1 VLGFIPNFY
10 VSYDRDAVALTTKQK
25 FRLARK
31 TASDPFTFVGVAA
44 IAGVEQATDTF
55 EGYGQGAEGYLKRFS
70 ATYTDAI
77 TATYIGSAI
86 LPSILKQDPRYFYK
100 GTGSTGSRILYAV
113 ASPFFCKGDN
123 MRWQPNYSNIG
134 GTFASAGISY
144 LYYPESDRN
153 GAGLVIQNSII
164 RLGEMSFEGVLQEFV
179 IRKLTPHLKKRA
191 SDQR

>member
-1 VLGFIPNFY
+1 
-10 VSYDRDAVALTTKQK
+10 
-25 FRLARK
+25 
-31 TASDPFTFVGVAA
+31 
-44 IAGVEQATDTF
+44 
-55 EGYGQGAEGYLKRFS
+55 
-70 ATYTDAI
+70 
-77 TATYIGSAI
+77 
-86 LPSILKQDPRYFYK
+86 
-100 GTGSTGSRILYAV
+100 
-113 ASPFFCKGDN
+113 